1 MQMVGELFFCQ
12 SRT

>member
-1 MQMVGELFFCQ
+1 MQILGELFFCQ

>member
-1 MQMVGELFFCQ
+1 MQMLGELFFCQ